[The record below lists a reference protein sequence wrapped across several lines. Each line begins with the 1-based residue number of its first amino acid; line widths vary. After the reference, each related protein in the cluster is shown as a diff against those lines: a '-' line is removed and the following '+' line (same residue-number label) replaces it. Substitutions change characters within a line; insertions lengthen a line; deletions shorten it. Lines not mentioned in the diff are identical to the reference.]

1 MRRTRHDGW
10 EKSPPGTHAPALCPC
25 HRGHPLALLSRQHNG
40 AALNGAGCKGGRG
53 QSWGWDQRAS
63 GDFLHSAKNARLP
76 TPIGHGSYP
85 YWGRRGSVRMTV
97 AQHIEDKG
105 VLDPDRAGKGKLM
118 APDGIR
124 AEVGAGDDLASTGV
138 WWLCASQ
145 VLGQLPVFLSC
156 ALNLLSACVWAE
168 VSYKVRWM
176 CSIHV
181 CP

>member
-1 MRRTRHDGW
+1 MKSWFCHSKALRSVHHSVFSCVNAMRRTRHDGW

-105 VLDPDRAGKGKLM
+105 VLDPDRAGERE
-118 APDGIR
+118 ADG
-124 AEVGAGDDLASTGV
+124 T
-138 WWLCASQ
+138 
-145 VLGQLPVFLSC
+145 
-156 ALNLLSACVWAE
+156 
-168 VSYKVRWM
+168 RWHQ
-176 CSIHV
+176 SRGGSR
-181 CP
+181 